1 MTEDVVADGQDPIPS
16 LKERWAS
23 AARLRR
29 YLQYLLLGLVLLLVF
44 MASALLSMRFA
55 IHGREV
61 QVPNLADLTPA
72 EAERRANAEGLVIS
86 IDNRFYSPDV
96 ANGHIASQF
105 PAPGTTVRRGWKV
118 LLSESL
124 GPQRAA
130 IPDVVGESELAA
142 GINLRRRGLELGSIA
157 SVHMPGA
164 PPQTVVAQSPPPD
177 AKAVTS
183 PRVDLVMTPPDNVP
197 HYVMPNFVNKPLARA
212 AAAVEQAGFKL
223 GGKWG
228 ALAGA
233 ASLSKSG
240 LHDSSNEKSKRSQVN
255 SKPPALTGTVVNQYP
270 PAGLKVALGTEVYF
284 EVKQ

>member
-1 MTEDVVADGQDPIPS
+1 LSEDAAQGKDPILS
-16 LKERWAS
+16 LKGKWAS

-61 QVPNLADLTPA
+61 QVPNLAGLTPF

-86 IDNRFYSPDV
+86 IENRFYSPDV
-96 ANGHIASQF
+96 AAGHIASQF

-118 LLSESL
+118 LLSQSL
-124 GPQRAA
+124 GHQRAA
-130 IPDVVGESELAA
+130 IPNLVGQSELAA

-157 SVHMPGA
+157 SIHVPGA
-164 PPQTVVAQSPPPD
+164 VPQTVVAQSPPPD

-183 PRVDLVMTPPDNVP
+183 PRVDLVITAPDNVL
-197 HYVMPNFVNKPLARA
+197 HYVMPNFANKPLAQA
-212 AAAVEQAGFKL
+212 AAAVEQAGLKL

-228 ALAGA
+228 AMARA

-240 LHDSSNEKSKRSQVN
+240 LRDTANEKNKRGQGK
-255 SKPPALTGTVVNQYP
+255 SKPVPVLTGTVVNQYP
-270 PAGLKVALGTEVYF
+270 PAGQKVASGTEVYF

>member
-1 MTEDVVADGQDPIPS
+1 MDQDVDLIPVT
-16 LKERWAS
+16 KGKWAS
-23 AARLRR
+23 AAHWRKF
-29 YLQYLLLGLVLLLVF
+29 LQYLLLGLVLLLVF
-44 MASALLSMRFA
+44 MASALLAMRFA

-61 QVPNLADLTPA
+61 HVPNLAGLTPA

-86 IDNRFYSPDV
+86 IENRFYSADV
-96 ANGHIASQF
+96 AAGHIASQF

-118 LLSESL
+118 LLSQSL

-130 IPDVVGESELAA
+130 IPNLVGQSELAA

-157 SVHMPGA
+157 SIHLPGA
-164 PPQTVVAQSPPPD
+164 APQTVVAQSPPPD

-183 PRVDLVMTPPDNVP
+183 PRVDLVMTAPDNVP
-197 HYVMPNFVNKPLARA
+197 HYVMPNFANKPLAQA
-212 AAAVEQAGFKL
+212 AAAVQQAGLKL

-228 ALAGA
+228 AMARA

-240 LHDSSNEKSKRSQVN
+240 LRSSANEKGNRAQTKN
-255 SKPPALTGTVVNQYP
+255 KPLPTLTGTVVNQYP
-270 PAGLKVALGTEVYF
+270 PAGQKVASGTEVYF